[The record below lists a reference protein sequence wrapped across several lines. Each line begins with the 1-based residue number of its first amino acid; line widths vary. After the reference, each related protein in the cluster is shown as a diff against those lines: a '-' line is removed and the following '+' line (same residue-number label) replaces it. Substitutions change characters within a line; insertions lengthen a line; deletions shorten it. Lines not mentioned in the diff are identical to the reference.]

1 MALTGL
7 PVRGWACDFSS
18 IRERERNPDGTTT
31 VTETLTVSATVQ
43 KKTTYPQDWRRWGF
57 DGQFEAGMTVCIEA
71 LIGAAGGKECVKLEQ
86 QVLVTETGY
95 ELLSHAPL
103 GLRPDY

>member
-1 MALTGL
+1 M
-7 PVRGWACDFSS
+7 
-18 IRERERNPDGTTT
+18 IDGD
-31 VTETLTVSATVQ
+31 
-43 KKTTYPQDWRRWGF
+43 YR
-57 DGQFEAGMTVCIEA
+57 DGQETITAHSWLRLPARWRLQAGMTICVEA

-103 GLRPDY
+103 GLRPEY

>member
-1 MALTGL
+1 
-7 PVRGWACDFSS
+7 
-18 IRERERNPDGTTT
+18 
-31 VTETLTVSATVQ
+31 
-43 KKTTYPQDWRRWGF
+43 
-57 DGQFEAGMTVCIEA
+57 MTVCIEA